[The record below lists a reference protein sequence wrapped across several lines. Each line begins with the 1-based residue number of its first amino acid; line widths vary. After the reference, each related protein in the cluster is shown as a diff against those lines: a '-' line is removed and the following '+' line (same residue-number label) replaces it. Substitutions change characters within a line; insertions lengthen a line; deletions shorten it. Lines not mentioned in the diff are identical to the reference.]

1 MAFDFDAFTEILS
14 EARELVTNIR
24 HSDVMTKSALD
35 FVTDTDFRV
44 DAFLTQKLA
53 ALTPGVPIFSE
64 ERAMERPQEGAFW
77 IVDPVDGTHNMLADV
92 PHYAISAALFDGR
105 EAQIAGVMDVVAQG
119 LYLAEKG
126 SGAQVNGLSLRLSE
140 KASTLFALSSGAID
154 ALFGQADVYR
164 ALRKRGKVRN
174 LGSQSLHLCY
184 VAEGRFG
191 LAMSQE
197 ARFWDDAPGRLI
209 AEEAGAGYRSFAA
222 LERGDFLDVA
232 FSNAP
237 LCSLCAHPDLFDE
250 AARLLSKLWPV
261 NSERTEVQEKQ

>member
-1 MAFDFDAFTEILS
+1 MAFDFDAFGEIMR

-24 HSDVMTKSALD
+24 HSEIMTKSALD
-35 FVTDTDFRV
+35 YVTDTDLRV

-53 ALTPGVPIFSE
+53 TLTPGIPVLSE
-64 ERAMERPQEGAFW
+64 ERAMERPQGAFW
-77 IVDPVDGTHNMLADV
+77 IIDPVDGTHNMMADI
-92 PHYAISAALFDGR
+92 PHFAISAALFDGG
-105 EAQIAGVMDVVAQG
+105 EAQIAGVMDIAKQS

-126 SGAQVNGLSLRLSE
+126 SGARVNGLSLRLAG
-140 KASTLFALSSGAID
+140 KASTLLALSSGAID
-154 ALFGQADVYR
+154 ALFNQADVYA

-184 VAEGRFG
+184 VADGRFG
-191 LAMSQE
+191 LAISQE

-222 LERGDFLDVA
+222 SESGDFLEVA

-237 LCSLCAHPDLFDE
+237 LCSLCAHPSLFDDT
-250 AARLLSKLWPV
+250 ASLVSKLWPTK
-261 NSERTEVQEKQ
+261 SERT